1 MQSSAP
7 SRIATANPSRLSLVL
22 KNPDAAVT
30 IYLGYDGGLVAGSGN
45 GGFPL
50 GPGDA
55 LTLTEHKGDV
65 WAMVVTGTKYI
76 GILEEASA

>member
-1 MQSSAP
+1 M
-7 SRIATANPSRLSLVL
+7 L

-30 IYLGYDGGLVAGSGN
+30 IYLGYDGGLVAGTGN

-55 LTLTEHKGDV
+55 LTLTEHKGEV
-65 WAMVVTGTKYI
+65 WGIVAAGTLYI
-76 GILEEASA
+76 GLLEEALS